1 MTIPSLLLLAS
12 AFVCAAAPA
21 GDPQAETREV
31 LAAFAGALANDNVPD
46 ALTNVSKSMP
56 DYEVF
61 ARNLRALLQQND
73 VTSSISPVSNEGDD
87 QKRVLQLD
95 WYLEIRSKSGELGL
109 VRRRENVRCTV
120 ERSPKK
126 KWMLTA
132 IEPSRLFEPPQQ
144 QRR

>member
-1 MTIPSLLLLAS
+1 MTIPSLVLLAAS
-12 AFVCAAAPA
+12 FTAAAPPPP
-21 GDPQAETREV
+21 GDPLAETREV
-31 LAAFAGALANDNVPD
+31 LAAFAGALANDNVQD
-46 ALTNVSKSMP
+46 ALTNVSKSLH
-56 DYEVF
+56 DYDIF

-144 QRR
+144 QR